1 MTLRVVLAE
10 AEIGEAVL
18 ADVDEVMLLVI
29 LPLGAVIELFD
40 EALLVVETNDDVVVV
55 RFVPLLLDT
64 VLIEV
69 ELSPLEVPVL
79 SEVVL
84 SEVVLLEEVDNK
96 LDVVVVIVGSV
107 AMEPV
112 TDPDEEE
119 DDPVKE
125 LDKVGLVDD
134 EVVTI
139 EELLTVEDGLVG
151 IALPSTQSQSVVS
164 SGAVYFWNGDEGLD
178 LVSMLVWIVRYLS

>member
-1 MTLRVVLAE
+1 VTLRVVLAE

-18 ADVDEVMLLVI
+18 ADVDEVMLLVR

-40 EALLVVETNDDVVVV
+40 EALLVVETNEDVVVV

-69 ELSPLEVPVL
+69 ELSPLEVP
-79 SEVVL
+79 VL

>member
-69 ELSPLEVPVL
+69 ELSPLEVP
-79 SEVVL
+79 VL

>member
-1 MTLRVVLAE
+1 VTLRVVLAE

-40 EALLVVETNDDVVVV
+40 EALLVVETNEDVVVV

-69 ELSPLEVPVL
+69 ELSPLEVP
-79 SEVVL
+79 VL

-178 LVSMLVWIVRYLS
+178 LVSMLVWIVRSLS

>member
-1 MTLRVVLAE
+1 VTLRVVLAE

-40 EALLVVETNDDVVVV
+40 EALLVVETNEDVVVV

-69 ELSPLEVPVL
+69 ELSPLEVP
-79 SEVVL
+79 VL

-134 EVVTI
+134 EAVTI

-178 LVSMLVWIVRYLS
+178 LVSMLVWIVRSLS

>member
-1 MTLRVVLAE
+1 VTLRVVLAE

-40 EALLVVETNDDVVVV
+40 EALLVVETNEDVVVV

-69 ELSPLEVPVL
+69 ELSPLEVP
-79 SEVVL
+79 VL